1 MKISHLKINFRSNL
15 VIGGY
20 KIYIACAKVYS
31 MPYFRIISCVAVVLP
46 VLLSSCDDSPPSYR
60 GPVSYGGNAS
70 SVWNNYD
77 VRHPVP
83 RNVVVP
89 SRVQRYDGYQDND
102 AAYTP
107 PRSYICSNNLEN
119 DFCE

>member
-1 MKISHLKINFRSNL
+1 
-15 VIGGY
+15 
-20 KIYIACAKVYS
+20 
-31 MPYFRIISCVAVVLP
+31 MPYFRIVALLLP
-46 VLLSSCDDSPPSYR
+46 VLLSACDNSPSYYS
-60 GPVSYGGNAS
+60 GPISYGGNSA

-83 RNVVVP
+83 RNISVP
-89 SRVQRYDGYQDND
+89 TRAQRYDGYQDND

-107 PRSYICSNNLEN
+107 PHSYTCSNNLEN